1 MEVDFNYPITSLR
14 STISQ
19 PNLTHLID
27 YENEGC
33 ALQRT
38 NIKLNYWYEV
48 DCARC
53 SMSYSG
59 IGNYKSR
66 SLLQKECIKRNGIS
80 GNQLN
85 KWLYLNAEKPLLIS
99 KKEWRETCPR
109 VFYIHKNL
117 IYKRKSL
124 IKACLETLNKLLLV
138 NEQVSIKYDLK
149 RKPGHIFNVGK
160 INNNYLWY
168 IDAQYNIN
176 PGEKLLAQYLSEIKE
191 KNIIQSIGIIITPW
205 QAYQL
210 LDEDGYNMVY
220 DYHYLNWY

>member
-1 MEVDFNYPITSLR
+1 MEVDSSFDIKSLR

-19 PNLTHLID
+19 PNLTHFID

-38 NIKLNYWYEV
+38 NIDIENWNEV
-48 DCARC
+48 DCGRC

-59 IGNYKSR
+59 IGNNKSR
-66 SLLQKECIKRNGIS
+66 SLLQNECIERNGIT
-80 GNQLN
+80 GKQLN
-85 KWLYLNAEKPLLIS
+85 KWLYLNARKPLQIS
-99 KKEWRETCPR
+99 KKEWRENCPR

-117 IYKRKSL
+117 IYKRQSL
-124 IKACLETLNKLLLV
+124 IQACIDTLNELLLE

-176 PGEKLLAQYLSEIKE
+176 PGEKLLEQYLAEVEEHS
-191 KNIIQSIGIIITPW
+191 IIESIGIIITPW
-205 QAYQL
+205 QASQL

-220 DYHYLNWY
+220 DYHYLHMY